1 MYVIFRFDDGSIICQ
16 PIDYWLISGE
26 EADIYLPDDD
36 PLEFRDGQW
45 RYAGASVEIIEI
57 VPDIRR
63 FFREKSCEKKP
74 RKNCEYATIGVNQ

>member
-1 MYVIFRFDDGSIICQ
+1 MYVILRFNDHSVVCY
-16 PIDYWLISGE
+16 PISYWLISGE

-45 RYAGASVEIIEI
+45 IYSGDTVEIIEI

-63 FFREKSCEKKP
+63 FLRKDNAEKTK
-74 RKNCEYATIGVNQ
+74 KNCE